1 MRKVL
6 IIDIVD
12 KESLTALIEDRLGV
26 DTLEIVTMNFK
37 GDDINEYDEMVTA
50 FLVMCDSSGL
60 VLRAVLGQMREKI
73 LHLIYLALENLCD
86 NFDQAV
92 TISGDDLMKA
102 SSSIPNGKQGAS
114 CNDVNGTSVDSFTGF
129 EASNALQYMS
139 MNNILISG
147 VQHELLKN
155 QYDEECELLKKKY
168 LEEWEI
174 ADRSTS
180 MVEFD
185 PSYENEL
192 LISCVGSSKKQ
203 FKFDYLFKLED
214 IQDIVFAQTMP
225 IVTFVLDG
233 YNVYI
238 FTYGQT
244 GTCVQNG
251 EGDEE
256 RSDEEIDL
264 T

>member
-1 MRKVL
+1 MKQQNNMRKVL

-50 FLVMCDSSGL
+50 FL
-60 VLRAVLGQMREKI
+60 
-73 LHLIYLALENLCD
+73 
-86 NFDQAV
+86 
-92 TISGDDLMKA
+92 
-102 SSSIPNGKQGAS
+102 GAS

-168 LEEWEI
+168 LEEY
-174 ADRSTS
+174 RSTS